1 MDSLATQKF
10 VVHVV
15 YIRIGRQDEENRNWM
30 VCPTRLADFDRWE
43 TKSRLY
49 HSHIFPWLL
58 VHLSFGSVRTQYGQ
72 LYVRCLSDL
81 IHCFGNRDLIKPI
94 FTDKLTKFLWMI
106 ALDACGVSQAK
117 KNLWDVCPESDFALG
132 GP

>member
-10 VVHVV
+10 FVHVV
-15 YIRIGRQDEENRNWM
+15 YIRIGREDEENRNWM

-43 TKSRLY
+43 TKSHLY

-58 VHLSFGSVRTQYGQ
+58 VHISFGSVRTQYGQ
-72 LYVRCLSDL
+72 LFVRCLSDL
-81 IHCFGNRDLIKPI
+81 IHCFGNRDFIKPI
-94 FTDKLTKFLWMI
+94 FTDKLNQILADDSSRCVRRF
-106 ALDACGVSQAK
+106 ADK